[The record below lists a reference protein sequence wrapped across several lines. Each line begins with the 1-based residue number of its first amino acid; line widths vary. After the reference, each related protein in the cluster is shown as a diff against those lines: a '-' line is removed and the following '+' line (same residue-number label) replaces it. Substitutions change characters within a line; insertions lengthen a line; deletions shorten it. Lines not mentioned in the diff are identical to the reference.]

1 MWKSE
6 IDVQRRWFC
15 ALVTYRSDVHHYV
28 DIMILQERLQ
38 NNVQNK

>member
-6 IDVQRRWFC
+6 IVVQRRWLC

-28 DIMILQERLQ
+28 DIMVLQGRLQ
-38 NNVQNK
+38 CNVQNK